1 MSPKHTAATHWG
13 CRCRVEDVVE
23 LLQCS
28 VQAESP
34 CTDFHAGPT
43 RRDRFIEAELH
54 AEEKHRQGMYCAM
67 MVTLTEVLK
76 LEVWDVDASN

>member
-1 MSPKHTAATHWG
+1 MDGTGGGSSTLAHTLMLPVD
-13 CRCRVEDVVE
+13 RVQW
-23 LLQCS
+23 LKS
-28 VQAESP
+28 KA
-34 CTDFHAGPT
+34 